1 LVLGWIGFAVPAM
14 ADDPYGV
21 LRTAGL
27 LGTWSQ
33 DCSTQAMT
41 GSMTLVRFTMT
52 SLGVPRVT
60 VGGPDFIMYS
70 ATIEEAAPVAG
81 GQISLTVDGGLS
93 GAPARVMLRLQG
105 GVLQVLQAGGWGLPL
120 RRCISE

>member
-1 LVLGWIGFAVPAM
+1 MPAM
-14 ADDPYGV
+14 ADDPYAV
-21 LRTAGL
+21 LRTSGL

-33 DCSTQAMT
+33 DCSTEAMT

-52 SLGVPRVT
+52 SLGAPLVT

-70 ATIEEAAPVAG
+70 AMIEAAAPVAG

-93 GAPARVMLRLQG
+93 GAPAQVMLRM
-105 GVLQVLQAGGWGLPL
+105 QAGALQIMQAGVWGSPL